1 MVAGMAM
8 AVGTGSAGLR
18 ARLRGWP
25 YYGGYHAGPYCA
37 DEGNCVT
44 SDETPPFA
52 ISGRPRAEARRRCQS
67 AFRRHVIDDQHADH
81 DTDQQRRQ
89 KKIFHFVDPF
99 TLQSR
104 TAHPTENFV
113 RSGVRPSFAERQ
125 LTFHGGCSID
135 RVRAGTIIPP
145 SCMERPGRAR
155 PFAIRGWNRVGRRP
169 YFVVVADVSGVP
181 GDWRASAGRFAQ
193 AEKPNAAAHATMR
206 TIRI

>member
-1 MVAGMAM
+1 MAM

-125 LTFHGGCSID
+125 LTFHGGCSINRA
-135 RVRAGTIIPP
+135 RVGTMAPH
-145 SCMERPGRAR
+145 PGRKGRAKPGLL
-155 PFAIRGWNRVGRRP
+155 PFVVRTLSDGTN
-169 YFVVVADVSGVP
+169 YSVVVADVVGLP
-181 GDWRASAGRFAQ
+181 TDWPASAGRFAQ
-193 AEKPNAAAHATMR
+193 AEKPNAAAHATTT
-206 TIRI
+206 TIRL